1 MKRIGGKIE
10 ERAAFIQGRA
20 EGRPL
25 RVLAAELGRSKST
38 LEAWE
43 KELEAKIR
51 ERKGEELEAVLD
63 RYRLARAA
71 RLAKIGAILEKIDA
85 EIEARGIEEVQ
96 TGSLLYL
103 RLQYSAAAAKEA
115 DTLEEDGGGELR
127 GAGSFLRAL
136 ERSEKETA
144 AANAPEKEE
153 KPGSAKRK
161 KRARPGSAGS
171 HTQTKPGRRAP
182 KGKI

>member
-85 EIEARGIEEVQ
+85 EIDARGIEEVQ

-115 DTLEEDGGGELR
+115 DTLEEDGGELR

-136 ERSEKETA
+136 ERAEKETA

-153 KPGSAKRK
+153 NPGSAKRK

-171 HTQTKPGRRAP
+171 HTHTKPGRRAP